1 MKEAY
6 KVIDNFLSIEDLEML
21 SDYVDNNGSAQS
33 RYKSKD
39 IANNIYTKNVDKF
52 KELGILGLS
61 DEITISKNNKPIPKH
76 KDNKVSEETHKILIY
91 LNNVNNG
98 GGTYF
103 YIDGKE
109 LNPTD
114 TIISLGLKNEY
125 DDIFIDVIKKSS
137 SLKTTVRKSSS
148 PKTTI
153 RKSSS
158 PKTTIR
164 KSSYPKTTVR
174 KSSPKS
180 TTKKMNKINKY

>member
-21 SDYVDNNGSAQS
+21 SEYVENNGSAQS

-39 IANNIYTKNVDKF
+39 IANNIYTKYVDKF

-76 KDNKVSEETHKILIY
+76 TDNKVSGETHKILIY

-109 LNPTD
+109 ILV
-114 TIISLGLKNEY
+114 E
-125 DDIFIDVIKKSS
+125 
-137 SLKTTVRKSSS
+137 
-148 PKTTI
+148 
-153 RKSSS
+153 
-158 PKTTIR
+158 
-164 KSSYPKTTVR
+164 
-174 KSSPKS
+174 
-180 TTKKMNKINKY
+180 NKINRLVLFDINIEHKGQEFSCEYIKKTIGFRTILMNPY